1 VTAPLRSS
9 GSPAA
14 DGSAFVVEPDD
25 WIAQLDSPFRV
36 EFLESVRGLALGRLQ
51 RFPRPKDEGLP
62 FGRELDVLSRYLTG
76 RCAVFEPSGL
86 APAYAW
92 LGTARERLLT
102 RGFIFGEALPRSA
115 WADAIGGEA
124 FERWHAHHLF
134 RESEGGFSL
143 RFRVY
148 GIGPITLV
156 ADPPDSKLLRRVIA
170 GQDSLNLVEFLEAQR
185 LPRVPRYLDVGPGS
199 GVVLLSGAHLAD
211 ESLGLDINP
220 RAVAI
225 TRLNIE
231 LNGLQRTSARLSDIF
246 AEDEA
251 RGRFDRITWNTPFML
266 LPPECRETHFD
277 AFGGEMGVELQLAF
291 IRRLPMLLSPGGRAL
306 LSGTS
311 TVLNTGENLMN
322 GALPIIASERGLDIT
337 MIVLRNFYTTA
348 FPEYQRACGVH
359 HFESV
364 FFDISQGQGRYRR
377 VEAPF
382 RTRIQDGVRH
392 ALHALLEPR
401 R

>member
-25 WIAQLDSPFRV
+25 WIDQLSPPFRA
-36 EFLESVRGLALGRLQ
+36 EFLETVRALALGRLQ
-51 RFPRPKDEGLP
+51 RLPRPKDEGLP
-62 FGRELDVLSRYLTG
+62 VGRELSVLSRYLTG

-86 APAYAW
+86 ARAYAW
-92 LGTARERLLT
+92 LGTARERLLL
-102 RGFIFGEALPRSA
+102 RAFVFGEALPTQA
-115 WADAIGGEA
+115 WVEAIGQAA
-124 FERWHAHHLF
+124 FERWGAHHLF
-134 RESEGGFSL
+134 RSTAAGHTL

-148 GIGPITLV
+148 GIGPITLF
-156 ADPPDSKLLRRVIA
+156 ADPPDSNLLRRVIA
-170 GQDSLNLVEFLEAQR
+170 GQDSLNLVEFLETQQ
-185 LPRVPRYLDVGPGS
+185 LPRVQRYLDVGPGS
-199 GVVLLSGAHLAD
+199 GVVLLSGAQRAD
-211 ESLGLDINP
+211 EALGLDINP

-231 LNGLQRTSARLSDIF
+231 LNRLENTSAEFGDIF
-246 AEDEA
+246 ADDDT

-266 LPPECRETHFD
+266 LPPECRDTHFD
-277 AFGGEMGVELQLAF
+277 AFGGEMGIELQLAF
-291 IRRLPMLLSPGGRAL
+291 IRRLPVLLAPQGRAL

-311 TVLNTGENLMN
+311 TVLETGENLMD

-364 FFDISQGQGRYRR
+364 FFDIRNGDGRYQRLD
-377 VEAPF
+377 APF
-382 RTRIQDGVRH
+382 RTRIQDAMRQ
-392 ALHALLEPR
+392 ALHLLLR